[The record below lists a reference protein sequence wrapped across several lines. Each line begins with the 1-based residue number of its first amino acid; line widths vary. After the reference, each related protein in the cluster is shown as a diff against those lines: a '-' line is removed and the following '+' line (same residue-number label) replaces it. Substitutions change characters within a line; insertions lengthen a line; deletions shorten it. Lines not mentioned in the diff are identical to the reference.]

1 MLESWNKK
9 PLEMAKNAK
18 KANKINHEV
27 LQSQKNQNQ
36 SSIKEENG
44 YSGSSLM
51 KFYTIWNAD
60 IPTGIPID
68 MLTHTTVAS

>member
-1 MLESWNKK
+1 
-9 PLEMAKNAK
+9 MAKNAK

-44 YSGSSLM
+44 YFGSSLM
-51 KFYTIWNAD
+51 KFYTI
-60 IPTGIPID
+60 
-68 MLTHTTVAS
+68 